1 MGHNQSRMNSC
12 VKRQQQQQ
20 LNATFPDL
28 RKLPPE
34 VAIAILANLNATD
47 LCLAAC
53 VWDELGTDEV
63 LWKRYADIIFFLG
76 GIHMTYILS
85 GKDKSDQA
93 IWLCMINHGRRTP
106 FDGFKGII
114 LEKCHMDLQ
123 RVKRV

>member
-12 VKRQQQQQ
+12 VKRQQPQQ

-53 VWDELGTDEV
+53 VWSELGTDEV
-63 LWKRYADIIFFLG
+63 LWKRYCIVACSL
-76 GIHMTYILS
+76 
-85 GKDKSDQA
+85 
-93 IWLCMINHGRRTP
+93 
-106 FDGFKGII
+106 
-114 LEKCHMDLQ
+114 
-123 RVKRV
+123 